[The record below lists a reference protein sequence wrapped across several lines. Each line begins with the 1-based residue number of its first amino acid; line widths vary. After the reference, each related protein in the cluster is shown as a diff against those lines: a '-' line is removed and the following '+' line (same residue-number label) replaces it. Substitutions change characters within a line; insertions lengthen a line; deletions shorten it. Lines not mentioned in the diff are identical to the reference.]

1 MKIAR
6 CGFPWEKATKRPVAT
21 TYTNCET
28 ALEARYIRKTISVL
42 ERNHPAGIFRWEG
55 AYLIE
60 FLYLFLVKLKIDGR
74 QVLLQLVD
82 PLGAYD
88 DGGDKRFGE
97 NPGQRNRGHARPMSL
112 GNGLKDIKDAPG
124 ALLIYDGKIKGRT
137 S

>member
-1 MKIAR
+1 MIGKAGPR
-6 CGFPWEKATKRPVAT
+6 NREAGFR
-21 TYTNCET
+21 
-28 ALEARYIRKTISVL
+28 LDARYIGKTISVL
-42 ERNHPAGIFRWEG
+42 ERNHPAGVFRRKG

-60 FLYLFLVKLKIDGR
+60 FLYLFFSKLKIDRG
-74 QVLLQLVD
+74 QVLLQLID
-82 PLGAYD
+82 PLGPYD

-112 GNGLKDIKDAPG
+112 GNGLKDIKDAPS